1 MDNRLMLRSEVPE
14 DFRWSIG
21 DIFASDGEWET
32 AYAEFK
38 GELSAECTQKGHMA
52 EGAHV
57 IRSLLDGYDSQDEK
71 LERLYV
77 YAHMRFYE
85 DMSDSVHQGMAERA
99 AKLSVEFGKK
109 YSFLESELLSVP
121 EEKLRL
127 WMQDELKD
135 YGRFISD
142 ILARKPHTLSE
153 GEEAILA
160 GASIMS
166 QAPKNIFSQFNN
178 VDLKFGMVPG
188 GDGTDVR
195 LTLGRF
201 TSLMQSGSRDV
212 RRSAFKELYR
222 GYCAYGNTLAA
233 AYEANVKQSWFY
245 ASTRNYASS
254 MEMYLDGNFIPT
266 SVYDSLIDTVNG
278 SLGLLHRYVSLKKK
292 ALGVDELHMYDVY
305 APMVGDYSMKV
316 TYGEAKDIVLKAL
329 APMGQEYIGL
339 LKRGFDE
346 GWVDVYENQGK
357 RSGAYSWGAYGT
369 HPYVSMNYENTLDDV
384 FTLAHEMG
392 HAMHT
397 YYSGKNQPHIYAN
410 YRIFVAEVASTCNEV
425 MLIKWLLDN
434 CDDDR
439 RELYLLNHYLEQ
451 FRGTLFRQTMFAEF
465 EKLTHGMCQNGEP
478 INLQSLNRIYHGLN
492 EKYFGPDMVVDSEVD
507 QEWSRI
513 PHFYNPFYV
522 YQYATGFSAA
532 IAIANGIMKGN
543 EAVRAGYRE
552 FLSGGCMLHPLELLK
567 LCGVDME
574 SGEPVQ
580 AAMETF
586 KELLCCMERKLDTAA
601 KEMG

>member
-1 MDNRLMLRSEVPE
+1 
-14 DFRWSIG
+14 
-21 DIFASDGEWET
+21 
-32 AYAEFK
+32 
-38 GELSAECTQKGHMA
+38 
-52 EGAHV
+52 
-57 IRSLLDGYDSQDEK
+57 
-71 LERLYV
+71 
-77 YAHMRFYE
+77 
-85 DMSDSVHQGMAERA
+85 
-99 AKLSVEFGKK
+99 
-109 YSFLESELLSVP
+109 
-121 EEKLRL
+121 
-127 WMQDELKD
+127 
-135 YGRFISD
+135 
-142 ILARKPHTLSE
+142 
-153 GEEAILA
+153 
-160 GASIMS
+160 
-166 QAPKNIFSQFNN
+166 
-178 VDLKFGMVPG
+178 
-188 GDGTDVR
+188 
-195 LTLGRF
+195 
-201 TSLMQSGSRDV
+201 
-212 RRSAFKELYR
+212 
-222 GYCAYGNTLAA
+222 
-233 AYEANVKQSWFY
+233 
-245 ASTRNYASS
+245 
-254 MEMYLDGNFIPT
+254 
-266 SVYDSLIDTVNG
+266 
-278 SLGLLHRYVSLKKK
+278 
-292 ALGVDELHMYDVY
+292 
-305 APMVGDYSMKV
+305 
-316 TYGEAKDIVLKAL
+316 
-329 APMGQEYIGL
+329 
-339 LKRGFDE
+339 
-346 GWVDVYENQGK
+346 
-357 RSGAYSWGAYGT
+357 
-369 HPYVSMNYENTLDDV
+369 
-384 FTLAHEMG
+384 MG